1 MSLSR
6 LAYFFCFTLLFSSCV
21 IPKYTHIYESTNKG
35 LDLRNGKWLINYSN
49 GNNISSFNMAI
60 ENKVLDHLSELGVD
74 SIDLV
79 RNIDFRYIL
88 PERLIN
94 GVDQETLNLL
104 SESTDYTYLVSV
116 KTIRV
121 EDELLGVQLS
131 EIEEDIQNISEVI
144 IVVYDIKGNEKIY
157 HQRVIGKV
165 KLEPADGKNTIT
177 KSSTGLIYSAL
188 NRGFKEID
196 KYSAKNEI

>member
-1 MSLSR
+1 
-6 LAYFFCFTLLFSSCV
+6 
-21 IPKYTHIYESTNKG
+21 
-35 LDLRNGKWLINYSN
+35 
-49 GNNISSFNMAI
+49 MAI